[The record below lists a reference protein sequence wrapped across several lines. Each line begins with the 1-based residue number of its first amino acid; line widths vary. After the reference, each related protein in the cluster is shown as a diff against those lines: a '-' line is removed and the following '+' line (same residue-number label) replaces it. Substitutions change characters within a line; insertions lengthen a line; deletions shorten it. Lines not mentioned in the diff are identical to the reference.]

1 MAVNAIQRGIFF
13 FLLILLSSD
22 GNGEAQHMNARD
34 ASCQTGPEAEQT
46 QCFVAD
52 AQVADRELNL
62 LYHKIRKVLSPTEQN
77 KLQKAQHLWVEFRD
91 ANGDAE
97 RELYE
102 GGSAAPRV
110 HAACLAADTRQRVT
124 ELNLMYE
131 WRLGK

>member
-13 FLLILLSSD
+13 FLLIFLSSD

-62 LYHKIRKVLSPTEQN
+62 FGGRYPAARDGTEPD
-77 KLQKAQHLWVEFRD
+77 V
-91 ANGDAE
+91 
-97 RELYE
+97 
-102 GGSAAPRV
+102 
-110 HAACLAADTRQRVT
+110 
-124 ELNLMYE
+124 
-131 WRLGK
+131 